1 MISTEWGHPRSFAPG
16 FNPKDVAEGNY
27 GTHINVFDWKKGKL
41 LQVRISLENTI
52 LDYQDVRYKMNYIFL
67 HYLIIAYRSRS

>member
-41 LQVRISLENTI
+41 LQVRSLIENTI
-52 LDYQDVRYKMNYIFL
+52 LDYTP
-67 HYLIIAYRSRS
+67 

>member
-41 LQVRISLENTI
+41 LQVRSLIENTI
-52 LDYQDVRYKMNYIFL
+52 LDFKMY
-67 HYLIIAYRSRS
+67 AMK

>member
-41 LQVRISLENTI
+41 LQVRSSIEIRYSIE
-52 LDYQDVRYKMNYIFL
+52 DVRHKMNFIFL
-67 HYLIIAYRSRS
+67 HYLLIAYRSRT

>member
-41 LQVRISLENTI
+41 LQVRILLKI
-52 LDYQDVRYKMNYIFL
+52 RYSIFL
-67 HYLIIAYRSRS
+67 KMYAMNKLYISPLSAK

>member
-41 LQVRISLENTI
+41 LQVRILLKIQYS
-52 LDYQDVRYKMNYIFL
+52 IFL
-67 HYLIIAYRSRS
+67 KMYAMNKLYISSLSAK

>member
-41 LQVRISLENTI
+41 LQVRNSIENTI
-52 LDYQDVRYKMNYIFL
+52 LDYTPLNEFYISSL
-67 HYLIIAYRSRS
+67 SAYSVSI

>member
-41 LQVRISLENTI
+41 LQVRILLKNTVLYFPLI
-52 LDYQDVRYKMNYIFL
+52 HQGVRYE
-67 HYLIIAYRSRS
+67 